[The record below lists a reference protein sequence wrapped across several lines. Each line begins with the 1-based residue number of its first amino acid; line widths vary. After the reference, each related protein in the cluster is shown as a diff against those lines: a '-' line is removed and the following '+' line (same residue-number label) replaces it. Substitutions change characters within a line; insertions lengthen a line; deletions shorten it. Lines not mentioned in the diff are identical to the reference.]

1 MIDDLFLIE
10 KYAYRKSP
18 VHSLD
23 SRVKIAVAFAA
34 IIAIVAVPYSTMVYT
49 VGAVFLLFCAGLWA
63 LSGLSPVVY
72 AKRLVM
78 ILPFGMFLIV
88 FQIFFRNRYYETF
101 TTIATLPFGIEIYAE
116 SVEFASILL
125 VKFLVAVSFIIL
137 LSSTT
142 KTQDLLEG
150 AGRLGL
156 PAEFTLVLGMML
168 RYLYVF
174 GYMIRKMR
182 QSLETRCFD
191 PFDRSLSYRYRLE
204 KLAYAVGTLFIRS
217 YEQGERTYLAML
229 CRGYGRESHLY
240 ISKKPLMARD
250 WVFLAAGLLVAIATP
265 VLVWSSL
272 FFSG

>member
-10 KYAYRKSP
+10 KHAYRKSP
-18 VHSLD
+18 VHLLD
-23 SRVKIAVAFAA
+23 ARAKIVIAFAA
-34 IIAIVAVPYSTMVYT
+34 IIAIVAVPYSPVIYT
-49 VGAVFLLFCAGLWA
+49 VGAVFFLFVAGLWA
-63 LSGLSPVVY
+63 LSGLSPVIYV
-72 AKRLVM
+72 KRLIV
-78 ILPFGMFLIV
+78 ILPFGLFLIF
-88 FQIFFRNRYYETF
+88 FQIFYKNRYYETF
-101 TTIATLPFGIEIYAE
+101 TTIATLPFGIEVYAE

-125 VKFLVAVSFIIL
+125 VKFLVSVSFIIL

-156 PAEFTLVLGMML
+156 PAELTLVLGMML

-191 PFDRSLSYRYRLE
+191 PFDRALPYRYRLE
-204 KLAYAVGTLFIRS
+204 KVAYAIGTLFIRS

-229 CRGYGRESHLY
+229 CRGYGRDSHLY
-240 ISKKPLMARD
+240 ISKKPLKPGD
-250 WVFLAAGLLVAIATP
+250 WTFLSTGLLLVIITP
-265 VLVWSSL
+265 VLAWT
-272 FFSG
+272 GYIRIG

>member
-1 MIDDLFLIE
+1 MIDDLFLLE

-18 VHSLD
+18 IHLLD
-23 SRVKIAVAFAA
+23 ARAKIIITFAA
-34 IIAIVAVPYSTMVYT
+34 IIAIVAVPYSPVIYT
-49 VGAVFLLFCAGLWA
+49 VGAVFFLFAAGLWA
-63 LSGLSPVVY
+63 LSGLSPGIY
-72 AKRLVM
+72 LKRLIV
-78 ILPFGMFLIV
+78 ILPFGLFLIF
-88 FQIFFRNRYYETF
+88 FQIFFKNRYYETF
-101 TTIATLPFGIEIYAE
+101 TTVATLPFGIEIYAE

-125 VKFLVAVSFIIL
+125 VKFLVSVSFIIL

-156 PAEFTLVLGMML
+156 PAEFTLVLGMMI

-191 PFDRSLSYRYRLE
+191 PFDWALPYRYRLE
-204 KLAYAVGTLFIRS
+204 NVAYAIGTLFIRS

-229 CRGYGRESHLY
+229 CRGYGRDSHLY
-240 ISKKPLMARD
+240 ISKKPLKSGD
-250 WVFLAAGLLVAIATP
+250 WAFLSLGLL
-265 VLVWSSL
+265 LVITAPILAWI
-272 FFSG
+272 GYIRII

>member
-1 MIDDLFLIE
+1 
-10 KYAYRKSP
+10 
-18 VHSLD
+18 
-23 SRVKIAVAFAA
+23 
-34 IIAIVAVPYSTMVYT
+34 
-49 VGAVFLLFCAGLWA
+49 
-63 LSGLSPVVY
+63 
-72 AKRLVM
+72 
-78 ILPFGMFLIV
+78 MFLIV
-88 FQIFFRNRYYETF
+88 FQIFFKNRYYETF
-101 TTIATLPFGIEIYAE
+101 TTLATLPFGIEIYAE

-125 VKFLVAVSFIIL
+125 IKFLVAVSFIIL

-191 PFDRSLSYRYRLE
+191 PFDRSLPYRYRLE

-240 ISKKPLMARD
+240 ISKKPLKSRD
-250 WVFLAAGLLVAIATP
+250 WAFLSAGLLLAVATP
-265 VLVWSSL
+265 VLVWTGL
-272 FFSG
+272 LRIG

>member
-1 MIDDLFLIE
+1 MIDDLFSLE
-10 KYAYRKSP
+10 KYAYQKSP

-23 SRVKIAVAFAA
+23 ARAKIVLAFSA
-34 IIAIVAVPYSTMVYT
+34 IIAIVAVPYSTIVYS
-49 VGAVFLLFCAGLWA
+49 VGAIFFLFFALLWA
-63 LSGLSPVVY
+63 FSGLSPVIY
-72 AKRLVM
+72 LRRLVV
-78 ILPFGMFLIV
+78 ILPFGIFLIF
-88 FQIFFRNRYYETF
+88 FQIFFKNRYYESF
-101 TTIATLPFGIEIYAE
+101 TTIATLPFGIEIYAQ

-125 VKFLVAVSFIIL
+125 IKFLVSVSFIIL
-137 LSSTT
+137 ISSTT

-191 PFDRSLSYRYRLE
+191 PFDRNLPYRYRLE
-204 KLAYAVGTLFIRS
+204 KVAYAVGTLLIRS
-217 YEQGERTYLAML
+217 YEQGERTYMAML

-240 ISKKPLMARD
+240 IAKKPMRTGD
-250 WVFLAAGLLVAIATP
+250 WTFLACGMALIILVPILAWTGLYRPL
-265 VLVWSSL
+265 
-272 FFSG
+272 

>member
-1 MIDDLFLIE
+1 MIDDIFLIE
-10 KYAYRKSP
+10 KYAYLKSP
-18 VHSLD
+18 VHTLD
-23 SRVKIAVAFAA
+23 ARVKIVVAFAA
-34 IIAIVAVPYSTMVYT
+34 IIAIVAVPYSTMVYS
-49 VGAVFLLFCAGLWA
+49 VGAVFFLFCAVLWG
-63 LSGLSPVVY
+63 LSGLSPVIY
-72 AKRLVM
+72 AKRLLV

-88 FQIFFRNRYYETF
+88 FQIFFKNRYYETF
-101 TTIATLPFGIEIYAE
+101 TTLVTLPFGIEIYAQ

-191 PFDRSLSYRYRLE
+191 PFDRSLPYRYRLE

-217 YEQGERTYLAML
+217 YEQGERTYLSML

-240 ISKKPLMARD
+240 ISKKPLKSRD
-250 WVFLAAGLLVAIATP
+250 WAFLSAGLLLAVATP
-265 VLVWSSL
+265 VLAWAGL
-272 FFSG
+272 LRIG

>member
-10 KYAYRKSP
+10 KYAYLKSP
-18 VHSLD
+18 IHQID
-23 SRVKIAVAFAA
+23 ARAKIIIAFAA
-34 IIAIVAVPYSTMVYT
+34 IIAIVAVPYSPVIYT
-49 VGAVFLLFCAGLWA
+49 VGAVFFLVVAGLWA
-63 LSGLSPVVY
+63 LSGLSPIIY
-72 AKRLVM
+72 IKRLVV
-78 ILPFGMFLIV
+78 ILPFGLFLIF
-88 FQIFFRNRYYETF
+88 FQIFYKNRFYDTF
-101 TTIATLPFGIEIYAE
+101 TTITTLPFGIEIYAE

-125 VKFLVAVSFIIL
+125 VKFLVSVSFIIL

-191 PFDRSLSYRYRLE
+191 PFDRALPYRYR
-204 KLAYAVGTLFIRS
+204 
-217 YEQGERTYLAML
+217 
-229 CRGYGRESHLY
+229 
-240 ISKKPLMARD
+240 
-250 WVFLAAGLLVAIATP
+250 
-265 VLVWSSL
+265 
-272 FFSG
+272 